1 MLPGQ
6 EGATGARRELDICY
20 GRSARVQGWQQ
31 GQTWL
36 VTRGADVQA
45 GGHGSG
51 LAPAEESIA

>member
-1 MLPGQ
+1 M

-20 GRSARVQGWQQ
+20 GRSARVQVWQQ

-51 LAPAEESIA
+51 LAPAEESTA